1 MSVIFFTLD
10 FKPEVFRTLQSSI
23 SVICYISSKNRFYEH
38 AACCSFYQK
47 VIVNNNLLI
56 SLWIILFWEFILIEK
71 SKFPL
76 APLRF
81 NSDSIRSSPYMYI
94 PLGITSKKSL
104 SLYIYKLVRYS
115 PIISI
120 ILGVNDRRVKSGK
133 SSRAISWL
141 NLPNLGQKW

>member
-1 MSVIFFTLD
+1 M
-10 FKPEVFRTLQSSI
+10 FRTLQNSI

-38 AACCSFYQK
+38 AVVFIKRLLSIITYWFHYGLFYSEIYFNWK
-47 VIVNNNLLI
+47 A
-56 SLWIILFWEFILIEK
+56 K